1 MIKEDFA
8 SPIDNIPNEDE
19 STSNEDIE
27 LIKEIQS
34 IDKTYDRRV
43 KNTSVVLPSN
53 NFTFSKSFNVKRNP
67 KYSSSNN
74 SNLLSKVNSAN
85 KMRLTKASLGIQ
97 DKLHDILYSLNKST
111 KSSTNFTHFTQLSKT
126 AEFPLNSARNSKLI
140 YNKNS
145 PLRHNANLPL
155 KIDRLKK
162 TLEIDSRTERNGMN
176 LFKMRLV
183 NQKKIHDEDRKKE
196 ISTAIQTEEV
206 QKNLDSFENFD
217 KDEEFIQEQPINNNI
232 ELFQLLFYLYS

>member
-1 MIKEDFA
+1 M
-8 SPIDNIPNEDE
+8 
-19 STSNEDIE
+19 
-27 LIKEIQS
+27 Q
-34 IDKTYDRRV
+34 
-43 KNTSVVLPSN
+43 
-53 NFTFSKSFNVKRNP
+53 
-67 KYSSSNN
+67 
-74 SNLLSKVNSAN
+74 
-85 KMRLTKASLGIQ
+85 
-97 DKLHDILYSLNKST
+97 
-111 KSSTNFTHFTQLSKT
+111 
-126 AEFPLNSARNSKLI
+126 LI

-162 TLEIDSRTERNGMN
+162 TLEIESRTERNGMN

-217 KDEEFIQEQPINNNI
+217 KDEEFIQEKPINNNI
-232 ELFQLLFYLYS
+232 ELF

>member
-85 KMRLTKASLGIQ
+85 KM
-97 DKLHDILYSLNKST
+97 
-111 KSSTNFTHFTQLSKT
+111 
-126 AEFPLNSARNSKLI
+126 
-140 YNKNS
+140 
-145 PLRHNANLPL
+145 
-155 KIDRLKK
+155 
-162 TLEIDSRTERNGMN
+162 
-176 LFKMRLV
+176 
-183 NQKKIHDEDRKKE
+183 
-196 ISTAIQTEEV
+196 
-206 QKNLDSFENFD
+206 
-217 KDEEFIQEQPINNNI
+217 
-232 ELFQLLFYLYS
+232 

>member
-111 KSSTNFTHFTQLSKT
+111 KTSTNFTHFTKLSKT

-162 TLEIDSRTERNGMN
+162 TLEIESRTKRNGMN

-232 ELFQLLFYLYS
+232 ELF